1 MREIVTL
8 SITSFR
14 GSIGGEHYYGAFS
27 VRTKMT
33 PQIQADGSTR
43 LITRNGHGVRP
54 HPHDRHELTRVLGA
68 KDAAYLNKKDGGFLG
83 ALGSMLSPGDTT
95 TRFDDV
101 PSIVAAAMEAFPR
114 LFDDTD
120 MLMRSRD
127 RHGEDLDIL
136 IGPDEAKS
144 AFGTITDADER
155 EEWLVANGYRI
166 IEPEASASSGGTVQE
181 PRP

>member
-33 PQIQADGSTR
+33 PEVRPDGSTR
-43 LITRNGHGVRP
+43 FYTRSGHGVTP
-54 HPHDRHELTRVLGA
+54 HPHDRHELTRVLSA

-101 PSIVAAAMEAFPR
+101 PSIVAAAMQAFPR

-127 RHGEDLDIL
+127 RHGEDLEIL
-136 IGPDEAKS
+136 IGPDDAKTAFEAI
-144 AFGTITDADER
+144 GDPDAR

-166 IEPEASASSGGTVQE
+166 IEPEASASTGGTVQE
-181 PRP
+181 PGP